1 MRFWH
6 QATQIRDYE
15 REVDFLRRQ
24 LAFTEDRAIHAETK
38 VELLEK
44 TVISERS
51 KHDKFVAVAM
61 DKLTKNAGTF
71 QKVMLPVPEVKPV
84 EISEDELA
92 RIEWIAKM
100 NKEADEDMGLTP
112 QPLEYYI
119 DIIKQDPQKYQP
131 S

>member
-24 LAFTEDRAIHAETK
+24 LAFTEDRAVHAEMK
-38 VELLEK
+38 VDLLEE

-71 QKVMLPVPEVKPV
+71 QKVLLPQPVEKPV
-84 EISEDELA
+84 EMSESEME

-100 NKEADEDMGLTP
+100 NKEADEDMGLDP